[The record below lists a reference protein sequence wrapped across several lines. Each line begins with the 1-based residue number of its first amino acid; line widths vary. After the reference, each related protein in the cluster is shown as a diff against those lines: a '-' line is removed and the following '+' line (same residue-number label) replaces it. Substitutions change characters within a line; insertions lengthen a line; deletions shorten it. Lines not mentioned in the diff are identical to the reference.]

1 MVRPMAHE
9 QNWERM
15 VRVGWISTLA
25 LAVILFGCAARES
38 LPGAGD
44 SPAELSTDELLVGI
58 GSAAG
63 SGDLV
68 AAKRLAELAKGRDK
82 AARQAAMLMLLTA
95 NLAGPTGHTSST
107 PAREASP
114 AWGASHIRVRR
125 PVPDSQ
131 IGTAG
136 YDSLPF
142 FHGYREAASCCQ
154 HALFDLGVLTV
165 TTTSAPPPDDNR
177 PSEADRVVEFNFGEF
192 LRRIGV
198 DPRRSVY
205 HGDTRVVD
213 SRMLHRYEDVTGGAL
228 IGVTERVSGE
238 VRTTM
243 LRHSE

>member
-1 MVRPMAHE
+1 
-9 QNWERM
+9 
-15 VRVGWISTLA
+15 
-25 LAVILFGCAARES
+25 

-44 SPAELSTDELLVGI
+44 PPAELSTDELLVAV

-82 AARQAAMLMLLTA
+82 TARQAAMLSLLTA
-95 NLAGPTGHTSST
+95 HLGGAAADNS
-107 PAREASP
+107 
-114 AWGASHIRVRR
+114 GASAPKPATPWGGSLIRVRR

-131 IGTAG
+131 IGTAV

-165 TTTSAPPPDDNR
+165 TTTAAPPPGDDR
-177 PSEADRVVEFNFGEF
+177 PSEAGRVVEFNFGEF

-198 DPRRSVY
+198 DSRRSVY